1 MAQNLGEYFD
11 NYFRGTHLCFCFRPI
26 QLLCA
31 LRDNTNKKYS
41 FLLSPVSLRAKFL
54 SPSLP
59 LFFTIQLLLSYFY
72 LFSPFLIS
80 KLLNPL
86 FTFITLTPWQNHWL
100 IPLNNTHIPKS
111 SGHISDFILLHCS
124 ALLHAE
130 DYSVLPETIFHG
142 SSHDSIPPCF
152 PFVFLG
158 TSSMPCS
165 VLLSTYQ
172 TIWYLYKH
180 HKNSQ
185 ENFGLKEYR
194 NE

>member
-11 NYFRGTHLCFCFRPI
+11 NYIRGTHLCFLLRPI
-26 QLLCA
+26 QLLCV
-31 LRDNTNKKYS
+31 LRDNTNKKHA
-41 FLLSPVSLRAKFL
+41 FLLSPVSLRAKFLSLPL

-80 KLLNPL
+80 KLLLNPL
-86 FTFITLTPWQNHWL
+86 FTFITLSPWQNHWL

-124 ALLHAE
+124 PLLHAE

-142 SSHDSIPPCF
+142 SSHDSIPPCC
-152 PFVFLG
+152 PSVFLG
-158 TSSMPCS
+158 TS
-165 VLLSTYQ
+165 
-172 TIWYLYKH
+172 
-180 HKNSQ
+180 
-185 ENFGLKEYR
+185 FF
-194 NE
+194 